1 MFFLIIKPFAK
12 IPSAD
17 TQSAWC
23 IGEKY
28 RFENGLFSFY
38 EVLFKLIKFDY

>member
-17 TQSAWC
+17 TKSAWC
-23 IGEKY
+23 NGEKY
-28 RFENGLFSFY
+28 RFEDGLCSCY
-38 EVLFKLIKFDY
+38 EV